1 MKAALARIA
10 EALAIVF
17 ATKLIEGF
25 LDRRDERRKDADG
38 GES

>member
-10 EALAIVF
+10 EAVAIAV

-25 LDRRDERRKDADG
+25 LDRRDERRKAAAG